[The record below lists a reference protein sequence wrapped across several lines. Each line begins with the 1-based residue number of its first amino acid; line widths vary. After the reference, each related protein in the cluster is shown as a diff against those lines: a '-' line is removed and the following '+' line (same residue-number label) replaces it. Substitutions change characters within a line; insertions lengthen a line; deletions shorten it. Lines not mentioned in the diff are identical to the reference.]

1 MKTNPKNNNLP
12 KQNNQRF
19 FFLLTKINLKHK
31 QNHKQSP
38 SH

>member
-12 KQNNQRF
+12 KQNNQGF
-19 FFLLTKINLKHK
+19 FFTKINLKHK